1 MIVFVN
7 NNNTNDK
14 NNNNNDN
21 NNNNNNNNNNKKKKK
36 KKENSFKF
44 ACLHS
49 LVQIKTNAGNI
60 QTQDTANVQNT
71 DQRKTL

>member
-21 NNNNNNNNNNKKKKK
+21 NNNNNNNKKKKKKK

>member
-14 NNNNNDN
+14 NNNNND
-21 NNNNNNNNNNKKKKK
+21 NNNNNNNNNKKKKK

>member
-7 NNNTNDK
+7 NNNNNDN

-21 NNNNNNNNNNKKKKK
+21 NNNNNNNNN

>member
-21 NNNNNNNNNNKKKKK
+21 NNNNNNNNNKKKKKK

>member
-7 NNNTNDK
+7 

-21 NNNNNNNNNNKKKKK
+21 NNNNNDNNNNNKKKKK

>member
-7 NNNTNDK
+7 NNNNNDN

-21 NNNNNNNNNNKKKKK
+21 NNNNNNNKKKKKKKK

>member
-7 NNNTNDK
+7 

-21 NNNNNNNNNNKKKKK
+21 NNNNNDNNNNNKKKKK
-36 KKENSFKF
+36 KNSFKL

-49 LVQIKTNAGNI
+49 LVQIKMNAGNI
-60 QTQDTANVQNT
+60 QTQDTVNVQNT
-71 DQRKTL
+71 DQGKTL

>member
-7 NNNTNDK
+7 NNNNNDN
-14 NNNNNDN
+14 NNNNND

>member
-7 NNNTNDK
+7 NNNNNDN

-21 NNNNNNNNNNKKKKK
+21 NNNNNNKKKK